1 VLTASPRNLGQQP
14 SHGQQHHNAGNDG
27 GPPINAYPSEKF
39 TRCWCAIGGF
49 AIVIGRGHS
58 NLLAVEA
65 FR

>member
-14 SHGQQHHNAGNDG
+14 SHGQQHYEAGHDS
-27 GPPINAYPSEKF
+27 GPPIEAYPSEAF
-39 TRCWCAIGGF
+39 TRCWCAISDF
-49 AIVIGRGHS
+49 AIVIGRGHR